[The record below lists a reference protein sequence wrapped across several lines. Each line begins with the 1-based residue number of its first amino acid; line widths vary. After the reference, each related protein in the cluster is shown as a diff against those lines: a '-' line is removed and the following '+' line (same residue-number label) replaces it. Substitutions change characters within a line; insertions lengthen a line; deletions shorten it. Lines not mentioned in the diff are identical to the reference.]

1 MGYRSYPRASYLYF
15 FMINTGGCRDAGHTQ
30 DTGPPRARPRAAT
43 QDHNSYEALSWQRT
57 TAGRATRRTSEI
69 SHAQAAGWFPKKNHV

>member
-1 MGYRSYPRASYLYF
+1 M
-15 FMINTGGCRDAGHTQ
+15 NTGGCRDAGHRTQ
-30 DTGPPRARPRAAT
+30 DRPAPGPAAT

-69 SHAQAAGWFPKKNHV
+69 SHAQAAGWFTKKKHV

>member
-15 FMINTGGCRDAGHTQ
+15 FMNTGGVPGRGTQ

>member
-1 MGYRSYPRASYLYF
+1 M
-15 FMINTGGCRDAGHTQ
+15 NTGYGLRGVPGRETQCRRD
-30 DTGPPRARPRAAT
+30 PPRAGPGGPWVVVTRARPAAT
-43 QDHNSYEALSWQRT
+43 QDHKSYEALSWQRT